1 MKIFQILNGFC
12 FWDASHV
19 VSSLEEASQRFA
31 PDIVF
36 VEAPDYVRE
45 GWGYNELSEG
55 DERFI
60 KPTPPDGW
68 LYDDESGTFYKDGD
82 YKPSELRG
90 SAEDMMRKILNINK
104 NSSSIEEQI
113 TELQL
118 ALSTIFEKI
127 LKLGG

>member
-1 MKIFQILNGFC
+1 MKIFQISNGFC
-12 FWDASHV
+12 YWDASRV

-31 PDIVF
+31 PDIEF

-45 GWGYNELSEG
+45 GWGYDVLADG
-55 DERFI
+55 DARFV
-60 KPTPPDGW
+60 KPIPPDGW

-82 YKPSELRG
+82 YKPSELRC
-90 SAEDMMRKILNINK
+90 SAEEMARKILDINK
-104 NSSSIEEQI
+104 NSSAVEEQI

-118 ALSTIFEKI
+118 ALSSIFEKI